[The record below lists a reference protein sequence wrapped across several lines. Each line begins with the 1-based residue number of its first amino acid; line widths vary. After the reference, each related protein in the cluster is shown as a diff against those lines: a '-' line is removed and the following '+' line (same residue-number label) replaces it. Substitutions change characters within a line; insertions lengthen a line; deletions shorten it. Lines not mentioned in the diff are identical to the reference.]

1 MNASVKQKY
10 RSGFVGIVGKPNVGK
25 STLLNQLISEK
36 VAAISRRP
44 QTTRNKITGI
54 CHLPG
59 GQIILL
65 DTPGIHDARTKL
77 NRFMVETA
85 RKTFDDVDV
94 IMFLIDAKRRF
105 QAEDEYVLDLIKKSK
120 TPKILVVNKIDLI
133 PKNRILELIDQL
145 RQRENFLHIIP
156 LSALHGDGLDIL
168 KKILLE
174 ILPEGPEYF
183 PPDMVTDCP
192 EKFIAAE
199 MIREKIIILTH
210 LELPYATAVEVEK
223 MEEGKKGVLVVDAVI
238 TIERE
243 SQKKILIGKGGER
256 LKRVGQ
262 YAREEIEKLFG
273 TKVYL
278 NLFVRV
284 KKNWRQDDRYLKDF
298 GYSHDSY

>member
-1 MNASVKQKY
+1 MKVKQNF

-25 STLLNQLISEK
+25 STLLNQLIAEK

-59 GQIILL
+59 GQIILM
-65 DTPGIHDARTKL
+65 DTPGIHDGRTKL

-85 RKTFDDVDV
+85 RKTFDDADV
-94 IMFLIDAKRRF
+94 ILFLIDAKRRF
-105 QAEDEYVLDLIKKSK
+105 REEDEYVLELIKKSK
-120 TPKILVVNKIDLI
+120 TPKILAVNKIDLI
-133 PKNRILELIDQL
+133 PKNRILGLIDEL

-156 LSALHGDGLDIL
+156 LSGLHGDGLDIL
-168 KKILLE
+168 KKVLLE

-183 PPDMVTDCP
+183 PPGMVTDCP

-199 MIREKIIILTH
+199 MIREKIIKLTH
-210 LELPYATAVEVEK
+210 LELPYAAAVEVEK
-223 MEEGKKGVLVVDAVI
+223 IVEGKKGVLVVDAAI
-238 TIERE
+238 SIERE

-256 LKRVGQ
+256 LKMVGQ

-273 TKVYL
+273 SKVYL

>member
-1 MNASVKQKY
+1 MNVKVKQNF

-25 STLLNQLISEK
+25 STLLNQLIAEK

-59 GQIILL
+59 GQIILM
-65 DTPGIHDARTKL
+65 DTPGIHDGRTKL

-85 RKTFDDVDV
+85 RKTFDDADV
-94 IMFLIDAKRRF
+94 ILFLIDAKRRF
-105 QAEDEYVLDLIKKSK
+105 REEDEYVLELIKKSK
-120 TPKILVVNKIDLI
+120 TPKILAVNKIDLI
-133 PKNRILELIDQL
+133 PKNRILGLIDEL

-156 LSALHGDGLDIL
+156 LSGLHGDGLDIL
-168 KKILLE
+168 KKVLLE

-183 PPDMVTDCP
+183 PPGMVTDCP

-199 MIREKIIILTH
+199 MIREKIIKLTH
-210 LELPYATAVEVEK
+210 LELPYAAAVEVEK
-223 MEEGKKGVLVVDAVI
+223 IVEGKKGVLVVDAAI
-238 TIERE
+238 SIERE

-256 LKRVGQ
+256 LKMVGQ

-273 TKVYL
+273 SKVYL